1 MIDNYLRILEESL
14 DRKAEVLDE
23 IMEYNRAQEQLL
35 RQENVSMDEL
45 DANMEQK
52 DALIQKLAGLDEG
65 FESLY
70 ERIREQLQENKDVYR
85 EQIKRL
91 QGLIAQ
97 VTEKSVSVQAQEA
110 RNKKLVEDYF
120 MAEKSQLRQGKK
132 ALKAAYGYYKSMSK
146 SNVVESQFVD
156 QKIGVNYEK

>member
-1 MIDNYLRILEESL
+1 MIGNYLGILEESL

-70 ERIREQLQENKDVYR
+70 ERIREQLQEHKDAYR
-85 EQIKRL
+85 DQIKRL
-91 QGLIAQ
+91 QELIVQ

-132 ALKAAYGYYKSMSK
+132 ASKVAYGYYKSI
-146 SNVVESQFVD
+146 SNRNIVPPQFMD
-156 QKIGVNYEK
+156 QKK